1 MRTRWIDESL
11 ISIKGDKAVFKRDT
25 LNISAIKPLKVEKPK
40 FDSKLEM
47 AYDQYL
53 AALKFAGEIT
63 DFHYHGVVFMIPGG
77 QKYTPDFLVHTKQ
90 GKPEIHECKG
100 SPKMKN
106 ARDGIT
112 RLKVA
117 AGTFKC
123 FEFKLVYRKK
133 GQWEIVSI

>member
-1 MRTRWIDESL
+1 MRSRWIDESL
-11 ISIKGDKAVFKRDT
+11 ISIKGDRARIVSTGSNEIKVTVKRER
-25 LNISAIKPLKVEKPK
+25 AK
-40 FDSKLEM
+40 FDSKLEL

-90 GKPEIHECKG
+90 GNPEIHECKG
-100 SPKMKN
+100 SLKMKN

-123 FEFKLVYRKK
+123 FDFKLVYRRK

>member
-1 MRTRWIDESL
+1 MRTRWIDDSI
-11 ISIKGDKAVFKRDT
+11 ISIKGDRATVNRDT
-25 LNISAIKPLKVEKPK
+25 LNISAIPKLGEKPK

-100 SPKMKN
+100 SLKMKN

-123 FEFKLVYRKK
+123 FDFKLVYRKK